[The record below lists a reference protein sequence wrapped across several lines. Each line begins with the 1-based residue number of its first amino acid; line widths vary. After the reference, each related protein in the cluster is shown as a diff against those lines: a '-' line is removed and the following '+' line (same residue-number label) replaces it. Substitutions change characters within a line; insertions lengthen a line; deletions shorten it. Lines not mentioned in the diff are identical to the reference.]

1 VTGQT
6 LADAET
12 TLAELSLTP
21 LPATQAN
28 HETVPVGSVISWS
41 VPAEPTLAAGDEV
54 LPETEV
60 ALVVSSGPAPRTVPN
75 LVNTPFPD
83 AKAALDEL
91 RLKVQRGEPRF
102 HPEIPRGSIVAQ
114 RPAPQT
120 EVARDSTVTVRVS
133 KGPDLRR
140 VPRLEGFTLFKARQ
154 RLRDAGLR
162 VGRLLGSTRGI
173 VVDATANGQPVVPG
187 DRLRR
192 GTPVNLVL
200 F

>member
-1 VTGQT
+1 M
-6 LADAET
+6 
-12 TLAELSLTP
+12 
-21 LPATQAN
+21 
-28 HETVPVGSVISWS
+28 
-41 VPAEPTLAAGDEV
+41 

-75 LVNTPFPD
+75 LVNTPFAD
-83 AKAALDEL
+83 ARAALAEL
-91 RLKVQRGEPRF
+91 RLKVARGEPRF
-102 HPEIPRGSIVAQ
+102 HPEIPKGSVLAQ
-114 RPAPQT
+114 RPAPDTQ
-120 EVARDSTVTVRVS
+120 VARGSTVTVRVS

-140 VPRLEGFTLFKARQ
+140 MPRVEGFTLFRARE

-173 VVDATANGQPVVPG
+173 VVDANVDGEPVAAG

-192 GTPVNLVL
+192 GTPVDLVI